1 MWAVLRGAWSYR
13 YFILS
18 SIKTDI
24 KSRFIRSRI
33 GGIWMI
39 LNPLV
44 QVLIYALILS
54 SLLSARLPELADQP
68 YGYAIYLT
76 AGILCWTLFSDVVL
90 RCLTVFIENGNL
102 LKKMVFPKICLPLI
116 TAGTALVNNI
126 LLFVSIIVVFAL
138 LGHGISS
145 AILALPLLTALTL
158 ALALGIGMVLGI
170 LNVFVRDIGHIIPL
184 ILQLGFWFT
193 PVVYTPDILPPG
205 TRDLLVLNPL
215 YPLVVAYHDVLV
227 YQRMPDPSALAGTAT
242 LAFGLMALA
251 MVMFRRASPEM
262 VDVL

>member
-1 MWAVLRGAWSYR
+1 MWAVLRGAWAFR

-18 SIKTDI
+18 SIKTDFM
-24 KSRFIRSRI
+24 SRFVRSRI
-33 GGIWMI
+33 GGVWMI
-39 LNPLV
+39 VNPLV
-44 QVLIYALILS
+44 QVMIYALILS
-54 SLLSARLPELADQP
+54 SVLSARLPELAEQP

-116 TAGTALVNNI
+116 TVGTAVVNNA
-126 LLFVSIIVVFAL
+126 LLFVSIIAVFTV
-138 LGHGISS
+138 LGHGLSL
-145 AILALPLLTALTL
+145 AILMLPLLTVLTL
-158 ALALGIGMVLGI
+158 ALALGIGLVLGI
-170 LNVFVRDIGHIIPL
+170 LNVFIRDIGHVVPL
-184 ILQLGFWFT
+184 VLQLSFWFT
-193 PVVYTPDILPPG
+193 PIVYTPNILPPG
-205 TRDLLVLNPL
+205 VHDMLGLNPV

-227 YQRMPDPSALAGTAT
+227 YQRMPDLSSLTGVTMLAL
-242 LAFGLMALA
+242 GLMTLA

>member
-1 MWAVLRGAWSYR
+1 MWSMLRSTWAFR
-13 YFILS
+13 YFIVS
-18 SIKTDI
+18 SIKTEFM
-24 KSRFIRSRI
+24 SRFIRSRI
-33 GGIWMI
+33 GGIWI
-39 LNPLV
+39 VVNPLV

-116 TAGTALVNNI
+116 TAGTALVNNV
-126 LLFVSIIVVFAL
+126 LLFLSIVVVFAV
-138 LGHGISS
+138 LGHGISL

-184 ILQLGFWFT
+184 ILQL
-193 PVVYTPDILPPG
+193 
-205 TRDLLVLNPL
+205 
-215 YPLVVAYHDVLV
+215 
-227 YQRMPDPSALAGTAT
+227 
-242 LAFGLMALA
+242 AF
-251 MVMFRRASPEM
+251 
-262 VDVL
+262 